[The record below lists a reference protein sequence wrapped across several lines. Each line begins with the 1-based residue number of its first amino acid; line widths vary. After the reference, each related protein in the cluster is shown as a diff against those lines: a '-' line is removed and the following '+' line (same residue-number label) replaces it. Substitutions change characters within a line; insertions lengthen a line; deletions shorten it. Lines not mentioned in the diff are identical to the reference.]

1 MGGYAGR
8 IQSRDKYCDLPVQ
21 RSGGYETEMA
31 LNLKAAK
38 ALGLTILLARLARV
52 DEMIECTLYAALHES
67 GNGPSRRNGHARNC
81 AADWGQADVRGRGR
95 LAGLATRRRRLRD
108 LPAFKAP
115 SMLASI
121 GGRGT

>member
-67 GNGPSRRNGHARNC
+67 GNGPTEKSSR
-81 AADWGQADVRGRGR
+81 
-95 LAGLATRRRRLRD
+95 L
-108 LPAFKAP
+108 K
-115 SMLASI
+115 SMSAI
-121 GGRGT
+121 